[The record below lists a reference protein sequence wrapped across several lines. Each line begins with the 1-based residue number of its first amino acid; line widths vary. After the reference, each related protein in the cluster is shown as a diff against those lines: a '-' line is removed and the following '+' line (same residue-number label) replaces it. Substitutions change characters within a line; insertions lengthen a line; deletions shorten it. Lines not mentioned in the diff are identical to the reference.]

1 MPVMERPNLA
11 DLETLVRLAADG
23 QPQVG
28 RHAQSDAPRRCRS
41 LQREMA
47 EGHNRGKI
55 VVRFAPE
62 P

>member
-1 MPVMERPNLA
+1 MPVMERPNLV
-11 DLETLVRLAADG
+11 DLQKLVEMAAEGRLRS
-23 QPQVG
+23 VVTRIG
-28 RHAQSDAPRRCRS
+28 RPEDVPE

-47 EGHNRGKI
+47 AGHNRGKI